1 MLSFASSSESEITDT
16 RDLPS
21 PASEPA
27 PFSRIGQKMAL
38 DPARFQRLV
47 TGQLDFVWRCLRRF
61 GVPAADADDA
71 AQQVFLVVHEKLA
84 GVPEDKERAFL
95 VATTARVA
103 ANARRSIRR
112 RLTAYEHL
120 ADLPDEPSPM
130 QEQLAEQYRARA
142 LLDRVMAE
150 LPDDLR
156 EVFVLFE
163 IEEFSIQEIAT
174 LLEVPLG
181 TVGSRLRRARQAFQ
195 DKVSRYKTKA
205 EFRLGVQR

>member
-1 MLSFASSSESEITDT
+1 MAS
-16 RDLPS
+16 
-21 PASEPA
+21 
-27 PFSRIGQKMAL
+27 

-47 TGQLDFVWRCLRRF
+47 TTQLDFVWRCLRRF

-71 AQQVFLVVHEKLA
+71 TQQVFMVVYEKLA
-84 GVPEDKERAFL
+84 GVPAGKERAFL
-95 VATTARVA
+95 VATVARVA

-112 RLTAYEHL
+112 RKSAYEHL
-120 ADLPDEPSPM
+120 ALVSDEPDPM
-130 QEQLAEQYRARA
+130 QEQLADQHRART
-142 LLDRVMAE
+142 LLDAVMAE

-163 IEEFSIQEIAT
+163 IEECSIQEIAE
-174 LLEVPLG
+174 LLEIRLG

-195 DKVSRYKTKA
+195 DKVNRYKTRE